1 MMTFYK
7 LYDYET
13 NQDIYLNPNAIEYY
27 VYNDTRVE
35 IYLLS
40 DGYMLADKLDFMN
53 MLFLEGGQEY

>member
-1 MMTFYK
+1 MTFYK

-40 DGYMLADKLDFMN
+40 DGYILADKLDFMN
-53 MLFLEGGQEY
+53 MLFLEGGKEY

>member
-35 IYLLS
+35 IYLLN
-40 DGYMLADKLDFMN
+40 GYILADKLDFIK
-53 MLFLEGGQEY
+53 MLFLEGGK

>member
-13 NQDIYLNPNAIEYY
+13 NQDIYLNPNAIKYY

-35 IYLLS
+35 IYLL
-40 DGYMLADKLDFMN
+40 DGYMLADKLDFMK
-53 MLFLEGGQEY
+53 MLFLDGGK